1 MKSERE
7 TTRIVQSWLEVGST
21 GIPDRVLDAVVAELP
36 SRPQRRS
43 GWSPRRTSTM
53 KFLLPIAVAAAAIA
67 VVAVVLG
74 GRFLPNEPTVGGPTD
89 SPLPASTARPIGGH
103 YTFAGDAPVDIVGSS
118 NGSSLSG
125 TVEGEWGGKPFS
137 ITLQCLRQFDDQTWM
152 LAGVLTQSA
161 DPNRADRSWG
171 AVIVRDGSPQQTGVW
186 TDAST
191 AGGDCD
197 EFVRGIPDMAV
208 EGFEMIGPMDSG
220 SVVLPPAPAPTPDTS
235 TEP

>member
-1 MKSERE
+1 MKSERD

-43 GWSPRRTSTM
+43 RWSLRRTPTM
-53 KFLLPIAVAAAAIA
+53 KLLLPIAAAVAAIA
-67 VVAVVLG
+67 VLAVVLG
-74 GRFLPNEPTVGGPTD
+74 GRFLPNDPSVGGPTS
-89 SPLPASTARPIGGH
+89 SPTPTAVGGQF
-103 YTFAGDAPVDIVGSS
+103 TFAGGESVSIDASS
-118 NGSSLSG
+118 DGSSLSG
-125 TVEGEWGGKPFS
+125 SVEGEWAGKPFS
-137 ITLQCLRQFDDQTWM
+137 ITLQCLRQFDDRTWI

-161 DPNRADRSWG
+161 DPNRADGSWG

-191 AGGDCD
+191 AGNSCD

-208 EGFEMIGPMDSG
+208 EGFEMISPMDSG
-220 SVVLPPAPAPTPDTS
+220 SVILPPARAPSPES
-235 TEP
+235 SAAP